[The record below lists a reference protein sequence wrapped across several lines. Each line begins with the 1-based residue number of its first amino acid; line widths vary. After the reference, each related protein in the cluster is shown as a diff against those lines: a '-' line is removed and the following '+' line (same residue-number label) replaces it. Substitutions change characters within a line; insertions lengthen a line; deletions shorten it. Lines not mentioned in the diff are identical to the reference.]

1 MIHKKFIDWTV
12 QTSEITIKCKN
23 LPGLLCECVC
33 FFANWTLLSNV
44 PLIYWF
50 CFHWFNAIWMTQS
63 HHSLSRQRKKKYVQF
78 IWDKR
83 EKNVLNASEWVPFS
97 KQTNKQNEQNSMQSA
112 RRHLKLVNVEFH
124 CRNLCIWWPIA
135 GFPVDLCLSCAYFYG
150 FLLFDA
156 IKILS

>member
-1 MIHKKFIDWTV
+1 MQELARSFVWVCVIFAQIELYFQMSPWFTDFVSIDLMPFEWHNRIIHSQDNERKN
-12 QTSEITIKCKN
+12 TSNSFEINEK
-23 LPGLLCECVC
+23 
-33 FFANWTLLSNV
+33 
-44 PLIYWF
+44 
-50 CFHWFNAIWMTQS
+50 
-63 HHSLSRQRKKKYVQF
+63 
-78 IWDKR
+78 
-83 EKNVLNASEWVPFS
+83 KNVLNASEWVPFS